1 MDFEKK
7 IKESLQTQRIDL
19 DSEMFLESLHKKRKA
34 IEFRRNRIINAFS
47 AMALLFFVGFSTF
60 KSLKNENYSYALND
74 LKAIQNMDQET
85 ELFMHDLANYLIDSS
100 DNYWETIEFFE
111 ELEYE
116 PIYSLNII
124 GENQNEEVVRDIVG
138 TPIGGFREL
147 SGCRNL
153 SLDSNLFLH
162 YLSKERLPKRRKQ
175 QEHKKRGFA
184 MKKCVGDASSNRE
197 QSHVDFQ

>member
-19 DSEMFLESLHKKRKA
+19 DSEIFLESLHGKRKA

-47 AMALLFFVGFSTF
+47 AMALLLFVGYSTF
-60 KSLKNENYSYALND
+60 KSLQNENYSYALND
-74 LKAIQNMDQET
+74 LKPIQGMDLET

-116 PIYSLNII
+116 PIYSLNNI
-124 GENQNEEVVRDIVG
+124 GENE
-138 TPIGGFREL
+138 
-147 SGCRNL
+147 
-153 SLDSNLFLH
+153 
-162 YLSKERLPKRRKQ
+162 
-175 QEHKKRGFA
+175 
-184 MKKCVGDASSNRE
+184 
-197 QSHVDFQ
+197 

>member
-7 IKESLQTQRIDL
+7 IKESLQTQRIDF
-19 DSEMFLESLHKKRKA
+19 DSEMFLENLHAKRKA

-124 GENQNEEVVRDIVG
+124 GENE
-138 TPIGGFREL
+138 
-147 SGCRNL
+147 
-153 SLDSNLFLH
+153 
-162 YLSKERLPKRRKQ
+162 
-175 QEHKKRGFA
+175 
-184 MKKCVGDASSNRE
+184 
-197 QSHVDFQ
+197 

>member
-7 IKESLQTQRIDL
+7 IKESLQTQRIDF
-19 DSEMFLESLHKKRKA
+19 DSEMFLENLHAKRKA
-34 IEFRRNRIINAFS
+34 IEFRKNRIINAFS

-74 LKAIQNMDQET
+74 LKAMQNMDQET

-116 PIYSLNII
+116 PIYSLNNI
-124 GENQNEEVVRDIVG
+124 GENE
-138 TPIGGFREL
+138 
-147 SGCRNL
+147 
-153 SLDSNLFLH
+153 
-162 YLSKERLPKRRKQ
+162 
-175 QEHKKRGFA
+175 
-184 MKKCVGDASSNRE
+184 
-197 QSHVDFQ
+197 

>member
-19 DSEMFLESLHKKRKA
+19 DSEIFLENLHTRRKA

-47 AMALLFFVGFSTF
+47 AMVLLFFVGFSTF
-60 KSLKNENYSYALND
+60 QSLQNENYSYALND
-74 LKAIQNMDQET
+74 LKAMQNMDQET

-116 PIYSLNII
+116 PIYSLINI
-124 GENQNEEVVRDIVG
+124 GENE
-138 TPIGGFREL
+138 
-147 SGCRNL
+147 
-153 SLDSNLFLH
+153 
-162 YLSKERLPKRRKQ
+162 
-175 QEHKKRGFA
+175 
-184 MKKCVGDASSNRE
+184 
-197 QSHVDFQ
+197 

>member
-19 DSEMFLESLHKKRKA
+19 DSEMFLENLHTKRKA
-34 IEFRRNRIINAFS
+34 IVFRRSRIINAFS

-60 KSLKNENYSYALND
+60 KSLQNENYIYALND
-74 LKAIQNMDQET
+74 LKAMQNMDQET

-124 GENQNEEVVRDIVG
+124 GENE
-138 TPIGGFREL
+138 
-147 SGCRNL
+147 
-153 SLDSNLFLH
+153 
-162 YLSKERLPKRRKQ
+162 
-175 QEHKKRGFA
+175 
-184 MKKCVGDASSNRE
+184 
-197 QSHVDFQ
+197 

>member
-19 DSEMFLESLHKKRKA
+19 DSEMFLENLHIKRKA

-47 AMALLFFVGFSTF
+47 AMALLFFVGFSAL
-60 KSLKNENYSYALND
+60 KSLQNENYSYALND
-74 LKAIQNMDQET
+74 LKAMQNMDQET

-100 DNYWETIEFFE
+100 DNYWETIEFFD

-124 GENQNEEVVRDIVG
+124 GENE
-138 TPIGGFREL
+138 
-147 SGCRNL
+147 
-153 SLDSNLFLH
+153 
-162 YLSKERLPKRRKQ
+162 
-175 QEHKKRGFA
+175 
-184 MKKCVGDASSNRE
+184 
-197 QSHVDFQ
+197 